1 MRRHLLALGFG
12 ICLLGSGCKRSEP
25 KLDEDDKTQPKEV
38 EPPEVGERG
47 ASSCQSVPGAKFA
60 LLSGG
65 RGLETG
71 VSAPFRDGFA
81 VSALEG
87 EKEHRIR
94 VYVRQGTTTR
104 DVSLERVYGGDEPPK
119 LAGHSGGLTLAW
131 LDRDAGGKR
140 IALAAVVP
148 EGEGFRVG
156 SVAEV
161 ETNFRPLESLE
172 LAARGNQVLLV
183 WDSSDPKKKDKG
195 SVYCARR
202 DAVSLAPIGAPRR
215 VSPPEDDAARPL
227 LLPAPG
233 GYWLLWASIVSK
245 GNEGVPETDGGLV
258 AAPPEILRVQRLGED
273 CAPLAQPLDL
283 TSPAP
288 NLEFSATGAGE
299 ALWVVSRDDS
309 APAPT
314 FRHVTASGSVAIQAR
329 PEETIVGLPL
339 LFDNGGTPWI
349 LATARDGASL
359 LGVGLTGAP
368 LMLRPEP
375 ALLGVEVLGAA
386 GGGLVI
392 ERREGGAETIRIDLI
407 SCGTGAAA
415 PQ

>member
-1 MRRHLLALGFG
+1 MA
-12 ICLLGSGCKRSEP
+12 GCKRSEP
-25 KLDEDDKTQPKEV
+25 KLDDDDQTQPKEV
-38 EPPEVGERG
+38 EPPEVGQRG
-47 ASSCQSVPGAKFA
+47 NSSCSSVPGAKFA
-60 LLSGG
+60 LLGGG
-65 RGLETG
+65 RGIETG
-71 VSAPFRDGFA
+71 ASAPFRDGFA
-81 VSALEG
+81 LSAVEG

-104 DVSLERVYGGDEPPK
+104 DVLLERVYGGDEPPK
-119 LAGHSGGLTLAW
+119 LVALSGGLLLAW

-140 IALAAVVP
+140 IALASVVP
-148 EGEGFRVG
+148 EGEGLRAG

-161 ETNFRPLESLE
+161 ETNFRPLESVE
-172 LAARGNQVLLV
+172 LAARGSQALLV
-183 WDSSDPKKKDKG
+183 WDSSDPKKKDKA

-202 DAVSLAPIGAPRR
+202 DAASLAPIGAPRR

-245 GNEGVPETDGGLV
+245 SNDAAPELDGGLV
-258 AAPPEILRVQRLGED
+258 AAPPEFLRVQRLDED
-273 CAPLAQPLDL
+273 CVPMAQPLDL
-283 TSPAP
+283 TSPGP
-288 NLEFSATGAGE
+288 NLEFSATSAGE
-299 ALWVVSRDDS
+299 ALWIVSRDDS

-314 FRHVTASGSVAIQAR
+314 FRRVTASGSVAIQA
-329 PEETIVGLPL
+329 PADETIVGLPL
-339 LFDNGGTPWI
+339 LFENGETPWI

-359 LGVGLTGAP
+359 LGEGLSDGP
-368 LMLRPEP
+368 LTLRPEP

-386 GGGLVI
+386 VGGLVI
-392 ERREGGAETIRIDLI
+392 ERQEGGAETIRIDLI

>member
-1 MRRHLLALGFG
+1 MA
-12 ICLLGSGCKRSEP
+12 GCKRSEP
-25 KLDEDDKTQPKEV
+25 KLDDDDKTQPKEA
-38 EPPEVGERG
+38 EPPEVGQRG
-47 ASSCQSVPGAKFA
+47 SSSCSSVSGAKFA
-60 LLSGG
+60 LLGGG
-65 RGLETG
+65 RGIETG
-71 VSAPFRDGFA
+71 ASAPFRDGFA
-81 VSALEG
+81 LSVVEG

-104 DVSLERVYGGDEPPK
+104 DVLLERVYGGDEPPK
-119 LAGHSGGLTLAW
+119 LVALSGGLVLAW

-140 IALAAVVP
+140 IALASVVP
-148 EGEGFRVG
+148 EGEGLRAG
-156 SVAEV
+156 RVAEV
-161 ETNFRPLESLE
+161 ETNSRPLESLE

-183 WDSSDPKKKDKG
+183 WDSSDPKKKDNG

-245 GNEGVPETDGGLV
+245 DNDAAPELDGGLV
-258 AAPPEILRVQRLGED
+258 AAPPEILRVQRLDED
-273 CAPLAQPLDL
+273 CVPMAQPLNL
-283 TSPAP
+283 TSPGA
-288 NLEFSATGAGE
+288 NLEFSATSAGE
-299 ALWVVSRDDS
+299 ALWIVSRDDS

-314 FRHVTASGSVAIQAR
+314 FRRVTASGSVAIQA
-329 PEETIVGLPL
+329 PPDETIVGLPL
-339 LFDNGGTPWI
+339 LFENGETPWI

-359 LGVGLTGAP
+359 LGEGHSDGPLT
-368 LMLRPEP
+368 LRPEP

-386 GGGLVI
+386 VGGLVI
-392 ERREGGAETIRIDLI
+392 ERQEGGAETIRIDLI